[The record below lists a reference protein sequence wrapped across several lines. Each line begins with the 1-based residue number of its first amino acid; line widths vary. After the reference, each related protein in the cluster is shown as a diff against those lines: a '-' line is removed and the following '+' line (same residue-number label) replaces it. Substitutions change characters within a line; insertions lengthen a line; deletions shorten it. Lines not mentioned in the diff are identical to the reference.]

1 MIKINLKQR
10 EYTFLWRFR
19 SMPSQSW
26 LLNMLLIWKETVTD
40 REIKYAK
47 YEEYGLY
54 TPDLGPVYME
64 WGTPV

>member
-1 MIKINLKQR
+1 MEINLKQR

-40 REIKYAK
+40 REIGYA
-47 YEEYGLY
+47 EYGEYGALRLR
-54 TPDLGPVYME
+54 PSLINFG
-64 WGTPV
+64 GAKL